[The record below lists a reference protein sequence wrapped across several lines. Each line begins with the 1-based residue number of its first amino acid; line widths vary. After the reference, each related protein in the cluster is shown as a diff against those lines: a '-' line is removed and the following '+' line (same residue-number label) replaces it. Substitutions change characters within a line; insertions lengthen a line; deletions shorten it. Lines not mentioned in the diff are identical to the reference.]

1 MISGSSITELYL
13 KDKNIMDIK
22 IVCLVLTLLFVFF
35 ACAKKEEQ
43 GEPDDS
49 QTAVMETAASDETD
63 PSSVITEEVPDTK
76 IPAQREMKDGLV
88 FSRWHA
94 EDDWAERI
102 DPLAEWYAENFLAG
116 DLKPDAIRYVSGFTY
131 PFFEDITLGSAIY
144 LARYGDRDD
153 YFSLLYGSTTDIQ
166 DTYYLIDGKNTDDL
180 NFKDSWDKVKA
191 HAITG
196 KAAGDLKKTVYT
208 GEAFV
213 LHAGEITG
221 DSGIIHAFSLDDSVA
236 LVSADRKIYKT
247 GLDYPNEFGTT
258 YVGLKLD
265 ILNASDG
272 TKMTDTVVL
281 KDIRD
286 EGYLI
291 TGIINSYWTEKTD
304 EELKVILSYACEPI
318 PDGGGGAR
326 MAYYEIKIAE
336 NSANSEIIFRDYT
349 DAPFEEYGGIK
360 SVSGR
365 YRSMTKDGDLYILDN
380 ETGTDIRV
388 FDSKPDK
395 ETVETK
401 LDEYEY
407 ASAAF
412 FEGNTL
418 YYNISGYEWLI
429 GSGYYNA
436 ETAEKGEFRNGM
448 RISAKIGDRIFGNT
462 SVFSK
467 ELFFGVFTAD
477 DPDRIE
483 KMPFTPEELERSR
496 IQITGDGKLIK
507 LSEPKNTPGTKWR
520 EDISTLTVYDAET
533 LAIVRE
539 IKMESPYEYMYDLL
553 VMNGYAWAIT
563 SDGTV
568 LITEY

>member
-1 MISGSSITELYL
+1 M
-13 KDKNIMDIK
+13 DKK
-22 IVCLVLTLLFVFF
+22 IVCLVLALLFVFF
-35 ACAKKEEQ
+35 ACAKKEQ
-43 GEPDDS
+43 PGEPNGS
-49 QTAVMETAASDETD
+49 QTTVTETAAPDETET
-63 PSSVITEEVPDTK
+63 SSVITEEVPDTETL
-76 IPAQREMKDGLV
+76 AEQEMEAGLI

-94 EDDWAERI
+94 TDDWTVRI
-102 DPLAEWYAENFLAG
+102 DPLAEWYAGNFLTG
-116 DLKPDAIRYVSGFTY
+116 DLKPDDIRYVSGFTY

-144 LARYGDRDD
+144 LARYGDHDS
-153 YFSLLYGSTTDIQ
+153 YFSILYGSTTEIE
-166 DTYYLIDGKNTDDL
+166 DTYYLIDAKNTDDYI

-213 LHAGEITG
+213 FHAGEITG

-272 TKMTDTVVL
+272 TKKTDTIVL

-286 EGYLI
+286 EGYMI
-291 TGIINSYWTEKTD
+291 TGITNSVWTEKTD
-304 EELKVILSYACEPI
+304 SGLKIILSYACEPI
-318 PDGGGGAR
+318 PDGIGVAR
-326 MAYYEIKIAE
+326 MAYYDIMITAD
-336 NSANSEIIFRDYT
+336 SANSEIFFRDYS
-349 DAPFEEYGGIK
+349 DPPFEGYGGIK

-448 RISAKIGDRIFGNT
+448 RISAKIGDRIFGST
-462 SVFSK
+462 SVFSE